1 MQNQLTYSEDLQ
13 SWNLKAD
20 HKSPH
25 KSVLLYS
32 TNYPFNFSFNSV
44 QPVQ

>member
-20 HKSPH
+20 H